1 MTEGQDDFARSFL
14 LLAPNVIVYERL
26 RADFAGGLI
35 FRADPVIP
43 PELKLYWD
51 FECYLRGEGE
61 RASSSG
67 ALYLTNIQ
75 QLHDRAADDDEPDP
89 MTQVLGP
96 KPPTVAEETVG
107 FVDRIVTRGGR
118 CLVVNDEAHHT
129 HDEKLK
135 WNEII
140 RALHE
145 RLAEREGGIVELD
158 VTATPRYGK
167 GGELFTWTVFDY
179 PLKQAIID
187 GIVKRPMKGVMVG
200 IREAQSDIASTKYK
214 AYLTAGVERWRE
226 YRDLLAPLGKRPVL
240 FVMMND
246 TDDADDVADSLTK

>member
-1 MTEGQDDFARSFL
+1 M
-14 LLAPNVIVYERL
+14 
-26 RADFAGGLI
+26 
-35 FRADPVIP
+35 IP

-51 FECYLRGEGE
+51 FDVYLRGDRE
-61 RASSSG
+61 RASSNGS
-67 ALYLTNIQ
+67 LYLTNIQ
-75 QLHDRAADDDEPDP
+75 QLHDRPSDDDEPEP
-89 MTQVLGP
+89 MTAVLGH
-96 KPPTVAEETVG
+96 KPPTTTEETVG
-107 FVDRIVTRGGR
+107 FVDRVVARGGT

-140 RALHE
+140 RGLHE
-145 RLAEREGGIVELD
+145 RLAATSGGIAELD

-187 GIVKRPMKGVMVG
+187 GIVKRPTKGVTVG
-200 IREAQSDIASTKYK
+200 INEPQSDIASTKYR

-226 YRDLLAPLGKRPVL
+226 YRDQLAPMGKRPVM
-240 FVMMND
+240 FVMMNE
-246 TDDADDVADSLTK
+246 TDDADDDIDTELE